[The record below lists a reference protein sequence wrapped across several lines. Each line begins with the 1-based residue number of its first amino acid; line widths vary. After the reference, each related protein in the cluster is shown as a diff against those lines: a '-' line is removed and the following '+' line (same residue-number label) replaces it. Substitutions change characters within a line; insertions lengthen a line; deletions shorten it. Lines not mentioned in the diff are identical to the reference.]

1 MKKNN
6 TEEREVKIFS
16 CSEIKTER
24 RETNL
29 YISGY
34 AAYFGNNDSYN
45 DIIQKGAFANFLKSD
60 DVKRI
65 KFCYQ
70 HDNDKVIGVFTEL
83 HEDDKGLFFN
93 AMISNTTL
101 GKDIATL
108 VEDGALN
115 EFSIQYSV
123 KGALY
128 PDDNSELRILTELY
142 LYEISIVTRAANP
155 LATLEETQ
163 RKSLTTPK
171 IMNEEEK
178 KALEAEIKAAKDDL
192 VKMKKEIETLSTKGD
207 DGKVTEI
214 EKKIT
219 EQNTLIDNLDKSI
232 KDMNDKIEKGKTK
245 KAKTI
250 SAQISE
256 TIESEEFKEAVRK
269 VTSGE
274 RERALIEVKIES
286 SDVTGSILRSYGD
299 AVVEA
304 DAQNKTL
311 LVGRLQSN
319 FVPQD
324 KSVVIWP
331 EGSFTD
337 NTGYVEE
344 GSAIDSADA
353 AALTERSRKVSKIGA
368 KLPFTRETSTD
379 LSYFLNWA
387 KNEAILAIRNK
398 VDTELI
404 SGAGADT
411 NETTKKKIYGIIGQG
426 STAFN
431 ASTAGVSAAIPNADF
446 VNLIDAIDAQIEIGT
461 KGTYFANAIYM
472 HPSDFAK
479 YKNLKDKNGAL
490 LFSQNGGIF
499 TFLGKTIYRSAKVS
513 TGSLI
518 VADEAAFKLYEKL
531 GFEIEIERV
540 ASTDSYV
547 MYLRWRG
554 QLVVPA
560 NRKKAVIYVSNIA
573 TAIAAITGSA
583 PDLIM
588 TDVGVSALSATGATI
603 GWDAVTGTGVK
614 YKISTD
620 NVNWSAEQ
628 SEVTK
633 AITGLSASTE
643 YTYYVKAV
651 ASGLTDS
658 ESKSVTFTTSAS

>member
-1 MKKNN
+1 MKKDK

-16 CSEIKTER
+16 CSEIKSEKR
-24 RETNL
+24 DTNL

-34 AAYFGNNDSYN
+34 AAYFGNKDSYN
-45 DIIQKGAFANFLKSD
+45 DIIQKGAFTNFLASD

-65 KFCYQ
+65 KLCYQ
-70 HDNDKVIGVFTEL
+70 HEGDKVIGVFTKLE
-83 HEDDKGLFFN
+83 EDDKGLFFE

-115 EFSIQYSV
+115 EFSIGYCV
-123 KGALY
+123 KTASY
-128 PDDNSELRILTELY
+128 PDENSDLRILTDIY
-142 LYEISIVTRAANP
+142 LYEISIVSRAANP

-163 RKSLTTPK
+163 RKSLTTK
-171 IMNEEEK
+171 SIMNEEEK
-178 KALEAEIKAAKDDL
+178 KALEAEIKEAKAELEKMRKEFEKLSEKSDDEKVL
-192 VKMKKEIETLSTKGD
+192 AIET
-207 DGKVTEI
+207 
-214 EKKIT
+214 KIT
-219 EQNTLIDNLDKSI
+219 EQNTLIDNLDDSI
-232 KDMNDKIEKGKTK
+232 KELDKKIEKKESQ

-250 SAQISE
+250 SQKISE

-274 RERALIEVKIES
+274 RERANIEVKIDS
-286 SDVTGSILRSYGD
+286 SNVTGSILRSFGD
-299 AVVEA
+299 TVVEA
-304 DAQNKTL
+304 DAQNNTL
-311 LVGRLQSN
+311 LVGRLASN

-324 KSVVIWP
+324 KSVIVWP

-337 NTGYVEE
+337 NTGYVDE
-344 GSAIDSADA
+344 GSAVSTADA
-353 AALTERSRKVSKIGA
+353 ATLTEQSRKVSKIGA
-368 KLPFTRETSTD
+368 KLPFTREVSTD

-404 SGAGADT
+404 SGLGADT
-411 NETTKKKIYGIIGQG
+411 SDTTKKKIYGIIGTG

-431 ASTAGVSAAIPNADF
+431 ANTAGVSAAIPNADLS
-446 VNLIDAIDAQIEIGT
+446 NLIDAIDAQIEIGT
-461 KGTYFANAIYM
+461 KGAYFANAIYM

-490 LFSQNGGIF
+490 LFSQNGGIY
-499 TFLGKTIYRSAKVS
+499 TFLGKTIYRSAKIT
-513 TGSLI
+513 TGTLI

-658 ESKSVTFTTSAS
+658 ESKSVTFTTSES